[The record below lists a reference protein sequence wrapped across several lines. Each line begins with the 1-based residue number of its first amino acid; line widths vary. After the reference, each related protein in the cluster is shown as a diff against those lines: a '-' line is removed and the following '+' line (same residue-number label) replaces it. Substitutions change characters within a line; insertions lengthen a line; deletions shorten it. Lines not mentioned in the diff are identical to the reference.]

1 MKKITITITEEQE
14 RVLNFIFQK
23 EKDFEPQDPRDKALI
38 EIMTQIKNECNEN
51 NKPIYCE
58 ED

>member
-51 NKPIYCE
+51 LQ
-58 ED
+58 

>member
-23 EKDFEPQDPRDKALI
+23 EKDFEQQDPRDKALI

-51 NKPIYCE
+51 NRPIDCE